1 MGNPNCVIMLE
12 RVDRE
17 KALRLGPYV
26 ENAKYFPNR
35 INMQLCQIVDE
46 KNIQVE
52 IYERGAGYTF
62 ASGTGACAA
71 AAASHR
77 LGLVEDAVTV
87 HMHGG
92 DLFIE
97 FEKDGRIFMTG
108 PVVYIGK
115 ITVAEQFFA

>member
-87 HMHGG
+87 QYARWRS
-92 DLFIE
+92 FIE
-97 FEKDGRIFMTG
+97 LKGWKNFHDRTGRIYRKDYCG
-108 PVVYIGK
+108 R
-115 ITVAEQFFA
+115 TVFA